1 LVVAESVIVVRV
13 LRRGGRADELLE
25 QLAAALDR
33 EALMADEYGAVRVR
47 VGARGPVAWETVREA
62 LDGLGADWRQ
72 WLHLAP
78 RPTR

>member
-1 LVVAESVIVVRV
+1 VANSVIVVRV

-25 QLAAALDR
+25 QLGGALDR
-33 EALMADEYGAVRVR
+33 EALMPDEYGAVRLR
-47 VGARGPVAWETVREA
+47 IDARGPVAWTTVRDA
-62 LDGLGADWRQ
+62 LDGLGSDWRQ